1 MMNSATLQSNSS
13 KWPLAAL
20 TLIRIEQARRKAQR
34 KPWDEWLHEL
44 FPLYVTAPFSDR
56 HRELWEWIEELEPG
70 TKPRPFIALWPR
82 GGAKSTT
89 AELGVVR
96 VGANQ
101 SRFYVWYVSG
111 TQDQADQHVSN
122 ISSLLESESLAA
134 LHPALSERKLGKY
147 GHSRGWRRSRL
158 RTASGLTI
166 DAIGLD
172 KAARG
177 TKVEERRPDLII
189 LDDVDE
195 LHDSRATTSKK
206 IQTITK
212 SILPAGS
219 PDCAVLF
226 IQNLIHPESIASML
240 ADGRADFLADRHVSG
255 PFPAVEGLEY
265 EQVDGRFFIAGGSAT
280 WEGQD
285 IEACQ
290 GQIDEWGLSA
300 FLQEAQHDVD
310 RTGGIWDHI
319 DFMRI
324 AFDDVP
330 DLMRGCVWV
339 DPAISSTDQSDSM
352 GIQADGI
359 DEDGVIYRFYSWEQI
374 TSPEDALKRAINK
387 ALELGFGVVG
397 VETDQ
402 GGDTWRSV
410 YERARQDLEKERSDL
425 NHLTKWPKYAD
436 AKAGAGHGGKIERNA
451 KMLVDYEHG
460 RVVHVRG
467 THKALERSLRRF
479 PNKPLDLADAAYW
492 SWNMLRK
499 GSISLPDQP
508 EQPSRWQTEE
518 RSAGWAKRY

>member
-1 MMNSATLQSNSS
+1 MQSNSS
-13 KWPLAAL
+13 GWPLAAL
-20 TLIRIEQARRKAQR
+20 TLIRLEQARRRAQR

-44 FPLYVTAPFSDR
+44 FPAYVTAPFSER
-56 HRELWEWIEELEPG
+56 HKELWRWIEDLKEG
-70 TKPRPFIALWPR
+70 DKPAPFIALWPR

-101 SRFYVWYVSG
+101 SRHYIWYVSG

-122 ISSLLESESLAA
+122 ISSLLESDTLAA
-134 LHPALSERKLGKY
+134 VHPALSERKLGKY

-195 LHDSRATTSKK
+195 LHDSRKTTNKK

-219 PDCAVLF
+219 ADCAVLF
-226 IQNLIHPESIASML
+226 IQNLIHPESMASML
-240 ADGRADFLADRHVSG
+240 ADGRADFLADRNVSG
-255 PFPAVEGLEY
+255 PFPAVENLDT
-265 EQVDGRFFIAGGSAT
+265 EQVDGRFVITDGEAT
-280 WEGQD
+280 WPGQD
-285 IEACQ
+285 LETCQ
-290 GQIDEWGLSA
+290 KQIDEWGLSA

-319 DFMRI
+319 DFRRVSI
-324 AFDDVP
+324 DEVP
-330 DLMRGCVWV
+330 DLLRGCVWV

-359 DEDGVIYRFYSWEQI
+359 DDDGTIYRYYSWEQI
-374 TSPEDALKRAINK
+374 TSPEDALKRAISK
-387 ALELGFGVVG
+387 ALELKFGIVG

-402 GGDTWRSV
+402 GGDTWYSV
-410 YERARQDLEKERSDL
+410 YLRARQQLEKERDDL
-425 NHLTKWPKYAD
+425 NHLTRWPKYAD
-436 AKAGAGHGGKIERNA
+436 AKAGSGHGGKIERNA
-451 KMLVDYEHG
+451 KMLADYERG
-460 RVVHVRG
+460 KVVHVIG

-492 SWNMLRK
+492 SWDMLRS
-499 GSISLPDQP
+499 GSFSLPDQP
-508 EQPSRWQTEE
+508 EQPSRWKTEDL
-518 RSAGWAKRY
+518 AVGWAKKY